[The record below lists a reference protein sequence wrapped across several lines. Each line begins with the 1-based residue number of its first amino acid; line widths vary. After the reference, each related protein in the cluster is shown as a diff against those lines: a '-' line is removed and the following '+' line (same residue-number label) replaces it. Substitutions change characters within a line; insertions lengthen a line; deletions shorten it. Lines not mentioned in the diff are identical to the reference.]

1 MSEPNHFAESRRDS
15 RRLLGGLG
23 DDLYDDLYDY
33 GRRKASEVYTDAT
46 EAGASEAKE
55 YIREEY
61 GDRAG
66 NIADV
71 GIEGVM
77 EDHVRLERRKR
88 SAAELARLVNR
99 PSIVELHP
107 RLVNIRYVPKTKSM
121 HQMHA
126 ISQLV
131 DKERTALNKL
141 EAAKAKAKAAESKTT
156 RNLIIGSVVLTLA
169 VGAGFLVYN
178 SNPERV

>member
-1 MSEPNHFAESRRDS
+1 MNELNHFAESRRDS

-23 DDLYDDLYDY
+23 DDLYDY
-33 GRRKASEVYTDAT
+33 GRRKAHEVYTDAT

-55 YIREEY
+55 YIREEL

-88 SAAELARLVNR
+88 SAAELARLVSS
-99 PSIVELHP
+99 PSIAEVP
-107 RLVNIRYVPKTKSM
+107 QGLVNKKFYPKTKSM
-121 HQMHA
+121 RQMRA
-126 ISQLV
+126 ISQKF
-131 DKERTALNKL
+131 DKERKL
-141 EAAKAKAKAAESKTT
+141 EAAETKAAETKAAESKTT
-156 RNLIIGSVVLTLA
+156 RNLIIGSVVLALA
-169 VGAGFLVYN
+169 VGAGLLVY
-178 SNPERV
+178 SNPERA